1 MLNNIPFEMYIE
13 AMHKTRE
20 KRFAELM
27 KGYTFSKPGE
37 IMWVTKIKDK
47 KEIKSMFKDKVA
59 REEIKRV
66 DGKLNMLLEYLK
78 LDIVTEDSKTIP
90 EKTYMKKRGE
100 K

>member
-1 MLNNIPFEMYIE
+1 MLNNIPFEMKIE
-13 AMHKTRE
+13 AMHKARD

-27 KGYTFSKPGE
+27 KGYTGKPGE

-66 DGKLNMLLEYLK
+66 DEKLNMLLEYLK

-90 EKTYMKKRGE
+90 EKTYMKKRG
-100 K
+100 KK

>member
-1 MLNNIPFEMYIE
+1 MFENLLFEMNME
-13 AMHKTRE
+13 AKSKARE

-27 KGYTFSKPGE
+27 KGYTGKSGE
-37 IMWVTKIKDK
+37 IMWVTEIEDE

-66 DGKLNMLLEYLK
+66 DEKLNMLLEYLK

-90 EKTYMKKRGE
+90 EKTYMKKRG
-100 K
+100 KK

>member
-1 MLNNIPFEMYIE
+1 MLNNIPFEMKIE
-13 AMHKTRE
+13 AMHKARD

-27 KGYTFSKPGE
+27 KGYTGKSGE
-37 IMWVTKIKDK
+37 IMWVTEIEDE

-66 DGKLNMLLEYLK
+66 DEKLNMLLEYLK

-90 EKTYMKKRGE
+90 EKTYMKKRG
-100 K
+100 KK

>member
-27 KGYTFSKPGE
+27 KGYTGKPGE

-66 DGKLNMLLEYLK
+66 GEKLNMLLEYLK

-90 EKTYMKKRGE
+90 EKTYMKKRG
-100 K
+100 KK